1 MLLGSVHRS
10 PTSPRLRRT
19 LPLINLPGFVCIQKA
34 LLRSPLC
41 SELRRAKVELGI
53 AAKAA
58 ELGLPVTALRIVEV
72 VVIGDPNYPKDRW
85 RERYTAN

>member
-1 MLLGSVHRS
+1 
-10 PTSPRLRRT
+10 
-19 LPLINLPGFVCIQKA
+19 
-34 LLRSPLC
+34 
-41 SELRRAKVELGI
+41 VELGI